1 MERCWTHCAPTSAR
15 IIADI
20 MEFPRVL
27 EIVIQHRGAVVP
39 EIQLRHGH
47 RHQAINGGR
56 VLKRK
61 VTSRQ
66 RKHLLTSEPVH
77 PDAERALQALLN
89 IGRQLPPNDLQNNA
103 DLPLTADEIEE
114 ATAFEAI
121 ALDGIEDLIVEDD
134 SELEDEDGDVTQLD
148 ELIGE

>member
-1 MERCWTHCAPTSAR
+1 
-15 IIADI
+15 